1 MVSFGNESKIAIS
14 SAVHDFACVNSIGLN
29 FSLFASLNQIN
40 SMSLQFKEEK
50 KRNTRKPAIVYSCLQ
65 SELYLLFEVVWIKS
79 FYFPFKKDT

>member
-29 FSLFASLNQIN
+29 FSLFAFLNQIN

-50 KRNTRKPAIVYSCLQ
+50 KETQENLQ
-65 SELYLLFEVVWIKS
+65 LSIHAFKVNYICYLR
-79 FYFPFKKDT
+79 